1 MVTCWTGRFSQAQ
14 WFTTF
19 EKAIRIYGV
28 EKKQHALNCMDN
40 PDGTTYD
47 KHELSDEEWVVV
59 PQIALLLEPFNEAIT
74 VLQGSKYITGSLV
87 LPTISSLHHVTSP
100 GEDMLDD
107 DNCVVRMHPAINAG
121 RQTLHEDLQRRFME
135 YMDISKVVGG
145 LRTGDRA
152 GSTFQVARLP
162 TSGPV
167 AGWSLNQGDG
177 AWLASRC
184 LA

>member
-1 MVTCWTGRFSQAQ
+1 LVHWKVVTRWTGRFSQAE

-28 EKKQHALNCMDN
+28 EKKQLALNCMDN

-59 PQIALLLEPFNEAIT
+59 PQTALLLEPFNEAT
-74 VLQGSKYITGSLV
+74 VVLQGSNYVTGSLV

-107 DNCVVRMHPAINAG
+107 DNCVVRI
-121 RQTLHEDLQRRFME
+121 
-135 YMDISKVVGG
+135 
-145 LRTGDRA
+145 
-152 GSTFQVARLP
+152 
-162 TSGPV
+162 
-167 AGWSLNQGDG
+167 
-177 AWLASRC
+177 
-184 LA
+184 